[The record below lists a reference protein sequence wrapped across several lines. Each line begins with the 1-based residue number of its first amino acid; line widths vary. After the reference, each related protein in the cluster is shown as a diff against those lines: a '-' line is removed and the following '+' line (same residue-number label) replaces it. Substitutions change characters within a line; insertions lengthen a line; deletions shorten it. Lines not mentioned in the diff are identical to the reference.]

1 MPGQA
6 TRQASAI
13 GKKRQMTLTL
23 PLSLSNCSVP
33 ASPIRQESH
42 LSYCVFITCWSGRV
56 AALLAA
62 RLAHPCLSMSVVR
75 SGHVCASM
83 CRLSRHGQVQR
94 RYSCLA
100 TLSYIA
106 QLSRAPWGQAGAS
119 GREASGRTNSTQQ
132 PSSSHSRG
140 TRAVLVLVR
149 RSTRANLE
157 QLVAKTRHNWTS
169 SAVLLSYLLATG
181 QSALNQPIR
190 TGARFR
196 MVETRSHALAENWI
210 ARVAASKAP
219 PPSEDKYL
227 DGAAVIARLANSTQP
242 LTRLGRGYVPKATAA
257 CPAQRRKKR
266 LPRSSPS
273 SPLSYARATSQSE
286 CLHEPKKPG
295 RRTTENH

>member
-1 MPGQA
+1 
-6 TRQASAI
+6 
-13 GKKRQMTLTL
+13 MTLTL

-83 CRLSRHGQVQR
+83 CRPSRHGQVQR
-94 RYSCLA
+94 RYLHSCLA

-106 QLSRAPWGQAGAS
+106 QLHALHGAKRAPQAGKQAV
-119 GREASGRTNSTQQ
+119 EPTATQQ
-132 PSSSHSRG
+132 PFDSHSRG

-157 QLVAKTRHNWTS
+157 QLVAKHGTTEQS

-196 MVETRSHALAENWI
+196 MVDNQI
-210 ARVAASKAP
+210 ARASRK
-219 PPSEDKYL
+219 L
-227 DGAAVIARLANSTQP
+227 DRQGCCLKGSTA
-242 LTRLGRGYVPKATAA
+242 L
-257 CPAQRRKKR
+257 KR
-266 LPRSSPS
+266 
-273 SPLSYARATSQSE
+273 
-286 CLHEPKKPG
+286 
-295 RRTTENH
+295 